1 MAFTQKFRRLY
12 QSAKSL
18 RGEEIRSGDLATLF
32 SEATIQCIRFL
43 HDQAELIEL
52 ESDVPDKTYCSYFR
66 KKKLSRPFNVD
77 LFIANIDQLSE
88 KLQEFVNGEWEA
100 LGVDGINKTLYT
112 IQMSFSIAGDL
123 LGIGRKTPATYF
135 ECLVGHFLARIFD
148 VRPQTQIEV
157 LNLDMRGQLTTD
169 YIFDLGEN
177 QPKFHVPIKTSTR
190 ERIIM
195 VWAHQRVLDGIYGM
209 GRFRGIAVIL
219 TETKLNKKSRRV
231 TEICVPFQWHVYQMY
246 LALMT
251 RIYYLDVPARYA
263 RLGEE
268 FPRIYVKTLG
278 EFWFEREELLS

>member
-1 MAFTQKFRRLY
+1 MTFHQKFRRFY

-18 RGEEIRSGDLATLF
+18 RAEEIRSDDLAGLF
-32 SEATIQCIRFL
+32 SQATTQCVRFL
-43 HDQAELIEL
+43 QDRAALTEL
-52 ESDVPDKTYCSYFR
+52 ESEVPDKTYCSYTL
-66 KKKLSRPFNVD
+66 KGKLSRPVNLD
-77 LFIANIDQLSE
+77 LFIVEIKQLSA
-88 KLQEFVNGEWEA
+88 KLQEFVNADWET

-112 IQMSFSIAGDL
+112 IQMSFSLAGDL

-135 ECLVGHFLARIFD
+135 EYLIGHFLARILG
-148 VRPQTQIEV
+148 VKPQTQIEV

-169 YIFDLGEN
+169 YIFDLGQN
-177 QPKFHVPIKTSTR
+177 QPKFHVPVKTSTR
-190 ERIIM
+190 ERIIQG
-195 VWAHQRVLDGIYGM
+195 WAHQRVLDGIYGM
-209 GRFRGIAVIL
+209 GRFRGIPVIL

-278 EFWFEREELLS
+278 EFWFEREDLLS